1 MGNFNKLKRQQ
12 GFSMVELMLVFA
24 IILGL
29 AAMVFYVYPKV
40 QESRIA
46 SEEQTNLTAL
56 QAGVKSVY
64 QGRANYAT
72 LTPTILLNAQVV
84 PNNMVNG
91 ADIVNRFREVVAV
104 APATL
109 GGGTADNGFSFTYT
123 GVSQAAC
130 TKLAVSLGSTFDVV
144 NIGGVDAK
152 AFGDLD
158 TNEATATTQCAAGL
172 GANTMIFSSR

>member
-1 MGNFNKLKRQQ
+1 MGKFSKLKSQQ

-46 SEEQTNLTAL
+46 TEEQTNLTAL

-64 QGRANYAT
+64 QGKANYAS
-72 LTPTILLNAQVV
+72 LTTQILLDAQVV
-84 PNNMVNG
+84 PNNMVTG
-91 ADIVNRFREVVAV
+91 TDIVNRWREVVAV

-109 GGGTADNGFSFTYT
+109 AGGTANNGFSFTYT

-130 TKLAVSLGSTFDVV
+130 TKLAVSLGATFDIV
-144 NIGGVDAK
+144 NINGTDAK
-152 AFGDLD
+152 AFGALD
-158 TNEATATTQCAAGL
+158 TDEAVATAQCAGGL
-172 GANTMIFSSR
+172 ANNTMVFSSR